1 MAGGIFDPEFDQL
14 PMRIPI
20 FPLPSALL
28 LPGGQLPLNIFEPRY
43 LAMVRHALATPTR
56 LIGMVQPLDHH
67 AGGDIANDNIAN
79 DDGANENIANDGGA
93 DAAGLFETGCA
104 GRLSFFQES
113 DDGRFV
119 IALNG
124 VCRFHRLRQE
134 LDPNGFL
141 VADVDWQPFANDLRI
156 DVSALDRDPLIKVM
170 KRYCDMKG
178 IETDWTQIENSD
190 NHQLLATLS
199 MICPFEVAEK
209 QALLEAD
216 SMAKR
221 ADLLIAIMEM
231 ALHDETGGN
240 DARH

>member
-43 LAMVRHALATPTR
+43 LAMVTHALATPTR
-56 LIGMVQPLDHH
+56 LIGMVQPLDHY
-67 AGGDIANDNIAN
+67 AGGDSAN
-79 DDGANENIANDGGA
+79 DDGANDDGVNNDG
-93 DAAGLFETGCA
+93 AGLFETGCA

-113 DDGRFV
+113 EDGRFV
-119 IALNG
+119 IALTG

-170 KRYCDMKG
+170 KRYFDMKG
-178 IETDWTQIENSD
+178 FETDWTQIENSD

-221 ADLLIAIMEM
+221 ADLLIAMMEM

>member
-1 MAGGIFDPEFDQL
+1 MASGIFDPEFDQL

-28 LPGGQLPLNIFEPRY
+28 LPGGQLPLNVFEPRY
-43 LAMVRHALATPTR
+43 LAMVKHALATPTR
-56 LIGMVQPLDHH
+56 LIGMVQPLDHYT
-67 AGGDIANDNIAN
+67 GGDSANDNIAN
-79 DDGANENIANDGGA
+79 DDGANKDMGN
-93 DAAGLFETGCA
+93 AAALFETGCA

-141 VADVDWQPFANDLRI
+141 VADVNWQPFANDLRV

-170 KRYCDMKG
+170 KRYFDMKG
-178 IETDWTQIENSD
+178 FETDWAQIENSD

-216 SMAKR
+216 SLAKR
-221 ADLLIAIMEM
+221 ADLLIAMMEM

>member
-28 LPGGQLPLNIFEPRY
+28 LPGGQLPLNVFEPRY
-43 LAMVRHALATPTR
+43 LAMVKHALATPTR
-56 LIGMVQPLDHH
+56 LIGMVQPRDL
-67 AGGDIANDNIAN
+67 AGDTTA
-79 DDGANENIANDGGA
+79 EEPP
-93 DAAGLFETGCA
+93 LFETGCA
-104 GRLSFFQES
+104 GRVSFFQES

-124 VCRFHRLRQE
+124 VCRFHRLDQQ

-141 VADVDWQPFANDLRI
+141 VADVDWRPFVNDLRMDI
-156 DVSALDRDPLIKVM
+156 SALDRDPLMDVLR
-170 KRYCDMKG
+170 RYFDLKG
-178 IETDWTQIENSD
+178 FETDWTQIENSD

-199 MICPFEVAEK
+199 MVCPFEVAEK

-216 SMAKR
+216 SMASR
-221 ADLLIAIMEM
+221 ADLLIAMMEM
-231 ALHDETGGN
+231 AIHDETGGN

>member
-1 MAGGIFDPEFDQL
+1 MAGGIFDPKFDQL

-43 LAMVRHALATPTR
+43 LAMVTHALATPTR

-67 AGGDIANDNIAN
+67 AGGDIANDDIAN
-79 DDGANENIANDGGA
+79 DDGA

-141 VADVDWQPFANDLRI
+141 VADVDWQPFANDLRV
-156 DVSALDRDPLIKVM
+156 DVSAFDRDPLIKVM
-170 KRYCDMKG
+170 KRYFDMKG
-178 IETDWTQIENSD
+178 FETDWTQIENSD

-221 ADLLIAIMEM
+221 AGLLIAMMEM

>member
-67 AGGDIANDNIAN
+67 VGGDIATDHIAN
-79 DDGANENIANDGGA
+79 DDGANDDGA
-93 DAAGLFETGCA
+93 DAPGLFETGCA

-141 VADVDWQPFANDLRI
+141 VADVDWQPFANDLRR

-170 KRYCDMKG
+170 KRYFDMKG
-178 IETDWTQIENSD
+178 FETDWTQIENSD
-190 NHQLLATLS
+190 NHQLLATS
-199 MICPFEVAEK
+199 NGQIIDNVAN
-209 QALLEAD
+209 
-216 SMAKR
+216 S
-221 ADLLIAIMEM
+221 
-231 ALHDETGGN
+231 
-240 DARH
+240 

>member
-43 LAMVRHALATPTR
+43 LAMVTHALATPTR

-67 AGGDIANDNIAN
+67 AGGDIANDDIANDNIAN
-79 DDGANENIANDGGA
+79 DDGA

-156 DVSALDRDPLIKVM
+156 DVSALDRDPLIKVK
-170 KRYCDMKG
+170 KRYFDMKG
-178 IETDWTQIENSD
+178 FETDWTQIENSD

-221 ADLLIAIMEM
+221 ADLLIAMMEM

>member
-28 LPGGQLPLNIFEPRY
+28 LPGGQLPLNVFEPRY
-43 LAMVRHALATPTR
+43 LAMVKHALATPTR
-56 LIGMVQPLDHH
+56 LIGMVQPRDL
-67 AGGDIANDNIAN
+67 AG
-79 DDGANENIANDGGA
+79 
-93 DAAGLFETGCA
+93 DATAEEPPLFETGCA
-104 GRLSFFQES
+104 GRVSFFQES

-124 VCRFHRLRQE
+124 VCRFHRLDQQ

-141 VADVDWQPFANDLRI
+141 VADVDWRPFANDLRMDI
-156 DVSALDRDPLIKVM
+156 SALDRDPLMDVLR
-170 KRYCDMKG
+170 RYFDLKG
-178 IETDWTQIENSD
+178 FETDWTQIENSD

-199 MICPFEVAEK
+199 MVCPFEVAEK

-216 SMAKR
+216 SMVSR
-221 ADLLIAIMEM
+221 ADLLIAMMEM
-231 ALHDETGGN
+231 AIHDETGGN

>member
-28 LPGGQLPLNIFEPRY
+28 LPGGQLPLNVFEPRY
-43 LAMVRHALATPTR
+43 LAMVKHALATPTR
-56 LIGMVQPLDHH
+56 LIGMVQPRDL
-67 AGGDIANDNIAN
+67 AG
-79 DDGANENIANDGGA
+79 
-93 DAAGLFETGCA
+93 DATAEEPPLFETGCA
-104 GRLSFFQES
+104 GRVSFFQES

-124 VCRFHRLRQE
+124 VCRFHRLDQQ

-141 VADVDWQPFANDLRI
+141 VADVDWRPFANDLRMDI
-156 DVSALDRDPLIKVM
+156 SALDRDPLMDVLR
-170 KRYCDMKG
+170 RYFDLKG
-178 IETDWTQIENSD
+178 FETDWTQIENSD
-190 NHQLLATLS
+190 NHQLLATFS
-199 MICPFEVAEK
+199 MVCPFEVAEK

-216 SMAKR
+216 SIASR
-221 ADLLIAIMEM
+221 ADLLIAMMEM
-231 ALHDETGGN
+231 AIHDETGGN

>member
-43 LAMVRHALATPTR
+43 LAMVTHALATPTR
-56 LIGMVQPLDHH
+56 LIGMVQPLDYH
-67 AGGDIANDNIAN
+67 AGGDIANDDIANDNIAN
-79 DDGANENIANDGGA
+79 DDGA

-141 VADVDWQPFANDLRI
+141 MADVDWQPFANDLRI

-170 KRYCDMKG
+170 KRYFDMKG
-178 IETDWTQIENSD
+178 FETDWTQIENSD

-221 ADLLIAIMEM
+221 ADLLIAMMEM

>member
-1 MAGGIFDPEFDQL
+1 MASGIFDPEFDQL

-28 LPGGQLPLNIFEPRY
+28 LPGGQLPLNVFEPRY
-43 LAMVRHALATPTR
+43 LAMVKHALATPTR
-56 LIGMVQPLDHH
+56 LIGMVQPLDQYT
-67 AGGDIANDNIAN
+67 GGDSANDNIAN
-79 DDGANENIANDGGA
+79 DDGANNDM
-93 DAAGLFETGCA
+93 DNAAALFETGCA

-141 VADVDWQPFANDLRI
+141 VADVNWQPFANDLRV
-156 DVSALDRDPLIKVM
+156 DVSALDRDPLITVM
-170 KRYCDMKG
+170 KRYFDMKG
-178 IETDWTQIENSD
+178 FETDWAQIENSD

-221 ADLLIAIMEM
+221 ADLLIAMMEM

>member
-43 LAMVRHALATPTR
+43 LAMVTHALATPTR

-67 AGGDIANDNIAN
+67 AGGNIANDDIANDNIAN
-79 DDGANENIANDGGA
+79 DDGA

-170 KRYCDMKG
+170 KRYFDMKG
-178 IETDWTQIENSD
+178 FETDWTQIENSD

-221 ADLLIAIMEM
+221 ADLLIAMMEM

>member
-28 LPGGQLPLNIFEPRY
+28 LPGGQLPLNVFEPRY
-43 LAMVRHALATPTR
+43 LAMVKHALATPTR
-56 LIGMVQPLDHH
+56 LIGMVQPRDL
-67 AGGDIANDNIAN
+67 AG
-79 DDGANENIANDGGA
+79 
-93 DAAGLFETGCA
+93 DATAEEPPLFETGCA
-104 GRLSFFQES
+104 GRVSFFQES

-124 VCRFHRLRQE
+124 VCRFHRLDQQ

-156 DVSALDRDPLIKVM
+156 DISALDRDPLMDVLR
-170 KRYCDMKG
+170 RYFDLKG
-178 IETDWTQIENSD
+178 FETDWTQIENSG

-199 MICPFEVAEK
+199 MVCPFEVAEK

-216 SMAKR
+216 SMASR
-221 ADLLIAIMEM
+221 ADLLIAMMEM
-231 ALHDETGGN
+231 AIHDETGGN

>member
-1 MAGGIFDPEFDQL
+1 MASSIFDPELYQL

-43 LAMVRHALATPTR
+43 LAMVTHALATPTR
-56 LIGMVQPLDHH
+56 LIGMVQPFDHH
-67 AGGDIANDNIAN
+67 AGDDMFNDNLANDESA
-79 DDGANENIANDGGA
+79 DDP
-93 DAAGLFETGCA
+93 GLFETGCA

-141 VADVDWQPFANDLRI
+141 VADIDWQPFANDLRV

-170 KRYCDMKG
+170 KRYFDMKG
-178 IETDWTQIENSD
+178 FETDWSQIENSD

-221 ADLLIAIMEM
+221 ANLLITMMEM
-231 ALHDETGGN
+231 ALHYETGGN

>member
-1 MAGGIFDPEFDQL
+1 MTSGIFDPEFDQL

-43 LAMVRHALATPTR
+43 LAMVTHALATPTR

-67 AGGDIANDNIAN
+67 AG
-79 DDGANENIANDGGA
+79 DDMAEDP
-93 DAAGLFETGCA
+93 GLFETGCA

-119 IALNG
+119 VALNG
-124 VCRFHRLRQE
+124 LCRFHRLRQE

-141 VADVDWQPFANDLRI
+141 VADVDWQPFANDLRV
-156 DVSALDRDPLIKVM
+156 DLSALDRDPLISVL
-170 KRYCDMKG
+170 KRYFDMKG
-178 IETDWTQIENSD
+178 FETDWTQIENSD

-221 ADLLIAIMEM
+221 ADLLIVMMEM

>member
-1 MAGGIFDPEFDQL
+1 
-14 PMRIPI
+14 MRIPI

-43 LAMVRHALATPTR
+43 LAMVTHALATPTR

-67 AGGDIANDNIAN
+67 AG
-79 DDGANENIANDGGA
+79 DDMAEDP
-93 DAAGLFETGCA
+93 GLFETGCA

-119 IALNG
+119 VALNG

-141 VADVDWQPFANDLRI
+141 VADVDWQPFANDLRV
-156 DVSALDRDPLIKVM
+156 DLSALDRDPLISVL
-170 KRYCDMKG
+170 KRYFDMKG
-178 IETDWTQIENSD
+178 FETDWTQIENSD

-221 ADLLIAIMEM
+221 ADLLIAMMEM

>member
-28 LPGGQLPLNIFEPRY
+28 LPGGQLPLNVFEPRY
-43 LAMVRHALATPTR
+43 LAMVKHALATPTR
-56 LIGMVQPLDHH
+56 LIGMVQPRDL
-67 AGGDIANDNIAN
+67 A
-79 DDGANENIANDGGA
+79 DDTTAEEPP
-93 DAAGLFETGCA
+93 LFETGCA
-104 GRLSFFQES
+104 GRVSFFQES

-124 VCRFHRLRQE
+124 VCRFHRLDQQ

-141 VADVDWQPFANDLRI
+141 VAGVDWRPFANDLRMDI
-156 DVSALDRDPLIKVM
+156 SALDRDPLMDVLR
-170 KRYCDMKG
+170 RYFDLKG
-178 IETDWTQIENSD
+178 FETDWTQIENSD

-199 MICPFEVAEK
+199 MVCPFEVAEK

-216 SMAKR
+216 SMVSR
-221 ADLLIAIMEM
+221 ADLLIAMMEM
-231 ALHDETGGN
+231 AIHDETGGN

>member
-14 PMRIPI
+14 PTRIPI

-67 AGGDIANDNIAN
+67 AGDDVTNDDMANDP
-79 DDGANENIANDGGA
+79 D
-93 DAAGLFETGCA
+93 LFETGCA

-124 VCRFHRLRQE
+124 VCGFIVFAKSLTRTGFCWLMLIGSLLRMTFASMLARLTVIR
-134 LDPNGFL
+134 
-141 VADVDWQPFANDLRI
+141 
-156 DVSALDRDPLIKVM
+156 
-170 KRYCDMKG
+170 
-178 IETDWTQIENSD
+178 
-190 NHQLLATLS
+190 
-199 MICPFEVAEK
+199 
-209 QALLEAD
+209 
-216 SMAKR
+216 
-221 ADLLIAIMEM
+221 
-231 ALHDETGGN
+231 
-240 DARH
+240 

>member
-28 LPGGQLPLNIFEPRY
+28 LPGGQLPLNIFDPRY
-43 LAMVRHALATPTR
+43 LAMVTHALATPTR

-67 AGGDIANDNIAN
+67 AGGDIANDNRAN
-79 DDGANENIANDGGA
+79 DDGANDDGA

-124 VCRFHRLRQE
+124 VCRFHRLRQD

-141 VADVDWQPFANDLRI
+141 VADVDWQPFANDLRV

-170 KRYCDMKG
+170 KRYFDMKG
-178 IETDWTQIENSD
+178 FETDWTQIENSD

-221 ADLLIAIMEM
+221 ADLLIAMMEM
-231 ALHDETGGN
+231 ALHDETGGPPVN
-240 DARH
+240 SST

>member
-43 LAMVRHALATPTR
+43 LAMVTHALATPTR

-67 AGGDIANDNIAN
+67 AG
-79 DDGANENIANDGGA
+79 DDMAEDP
-93 DAAGLFETGCA
+93 GLFETGCA

-113 DDGRFV
+113 DDDRFV
-119 IALNG
+119 VALNG

-141 VADVDWQPFANDLRI
+141 VADVDWQPFANDLRV
-156 DVSALDRDPLIKVM
+156 DLSALDRDPLISVL
-170 KRYCDMKG
+170 KRYFDMKG
-178 IETDWTQIENSD
+178 LETDWTQIENSD

-221 ADLLIAIMEM
+221 ADLLIAMMEM

>member
-1 MAGGIFDPEFDQL
+1 MASGIFNPEFDQL

-28 LPGGQLPLNIFEPRY
+28 LPGGQLPLNIFEPCY

-67 AGGDIANDNIAN
+67 ASDEKIN
-79 DDGANENIANDGGA
+79 
-93 DAAGLFETGCA
+93 AAVLFETGCA

-134 LDPNGFL
+134 FDPNGFL

-170 KRYCDMKG
+170 KRYFDMKG
-178 IETDWTQIENSD
+178 FETDWTQIENSD

-221 ADLLIAIMEM
+221 ADLLIAMMEM

>member
-43 LAMVRHALATPTR
+43 LAMVTHALATPTR

-67 AGGDIANDNIAN
+67 AGGDIANDDIANDNIAN
-79 DDGANENIANDGGA
+79 DDGA

-141 VADVDWQPFANDLRI
+141 VADVDWQPFANDLRV
-156 DVSALDRDPLIKVM
+156 DVSALDRDPLINVM
-170 KRYCDMKG
+170 KRYFEMKG
-178 IETDWTQIENSD
+178 FETDWTQIENSD

-221 ADLLIAIMEM
+221 ADLLIAMMEM

>member
-1 MAGGIFDPEFDQL
+1 
-14 PMRIPI
+14 
-20 FPLPSALL
+20 
-28 LPGGQLPLNIFEPRY
+28 
-43 LAMVRHALATPTR
+43 
-56 LIGMVQPLDHH
+56 MVQPF
-67 AGGDIANDNIAN
+67 DNQAV
-79 DDGANENIANDGGA
+79 DDMTDDDMA
-93 DAAGLFETGCA
+93 DDPSLFETGCA

-141 VADVDWQPFANDLRI
+141 VADVDWKPFTNDLRV

-170 KRYCDMKG
+170 KRYFDMKG
-178 IETDWTQIENSD
+178 FETDWTQIENSD

-216 SMAKR
+216 TMAKR
-221 ADLLIAIMEM
+221 ADLLIAMMEM

>member
-43 LAMVRHALATPTR
+43 LAMVTHALATPTR

-67 AGGDIANDNIAN
+67 AG
-79 DDGANENIANDGGA
+79 DDMAEDP
-93 DAAGLFETGCA
+93 GLFETGCA

-119 IALNG
+119 VALNG
-124 VCRFHRLRQE
+124 LCRFHRLRQE

-141 VADVDWQPFANDLRI
+141 VADVDWQPFANDLRV
-156 DVSALDRDPLIKVM
+156 DLSALDRDPLISVL
-170 KRYCDMKG
+170 KRYFDMKG
-178 IETDWTQIENSD
+178 FETDWTQIENPD

-221 ADLLIAIMEM
+221 ADLLIAMMEM

>member
-1 MAGGIFDPEFDQL
+1 MAGKIFNPEFDQL

-28 LPGGQLPLNIFEPRY
+28 LPGGQLPLNIFEPCY

-67 AGGDIANDNIAN
+67 ADDDKANS
-79 DDGANENIANDGGA
+79 
-93 DAAGLFETGCA
+93 AGLFETGCA

-134 LDPNGFL
+134 FDPNGFL

-170 KRYCDMKG
+170 KRYFDMKG
-178 IETDWTQIENSD
+178 FETDWTQIENSD

-221 ADLLIAIMEM
+221 ADLLIAMMEM

>member
-43 LAMVRHALATPTR
+43 LAMVTHALATPTR
-56 LIGMVQPLDHH
+56 LIGMVQPLDHKI
-67 AGGDIANDNIAN
+67 GDDRAEDP
-79 DDGANENIANDGGA
+79 
-93 DAAGLFETGCA
+93 GLFETGCA

-119 IALNG
+119 VALNG

-141 VADVDWQPFANDLRI
+141 VADVDWQPFANDLRV
-156 DVSALDRDPLIKVM
+156 DLSALDRDPLIRVL
-170 KRYCDMKG
+170 KRYFDMKG
-178 IETDWTQIENSD
+178 FETDWTQIENSD

-221 ADLLIAIMEM
+221 ADLLITMMEM